1 MGRLKDSRRENF
13 EVTPQQQADIEALQ
27 EMLAASSKKD
37 AVLFAVQVALHLASE
52 IRQGNQI
59 FIRDEESHDLKRLVL
74 LGLEKTR
81 SQKWMYLCEHTHA
94 WKRELYVKGRKLP
107 ASAVWTTSIA
117 NNMTVQETAVDW
129 DIPVKAVEEIF
140 EYCES
145 HRELLE
151 MEAAEEL
158 RLLNERGV
166 KVEPEASG

>member
-1 MGRLKDSRRENF
+1 MTQPSKWIYLTE
-13 EVTPQQQADIEALQ
+13 QA
-27 EMLAASSKKD
+27 
-37 AVLFAVQVALHLASE
+37 HP
-52 IRQGNQI
+52 R
-59 FIRDEESHDLKRLVL
+59 
-74 LGLEKTR
+74 
-81 SQKWMYLCEHTHA
+81 
-94 WKRELYVKGRKLP
+94 KRELYVKGRKLP

-145 HRELLE
+145 HRALLE

-166 KVEPEASG
+166 KVEPEASN